1 MQLRCTIPSR
11 RIYILCV
18 TDVDVAPSTRQRE
31 DAITEAVTEI
41 SERRAVID
49 QAKGLLMYVYG
60 FHADAAFEVL
70 RARSQESNI
79 KLRTLAAQL
88 LDDVRILKPGDPALP
103 SRVAFER
110 LLLTTHERVRD

>member
-18 TDVDVAPSTRQRE
+18 TDVDVTPSNRQRE

-41 SERRAVID
+41 VEHRAVID

-60 FHADAAFEVL
+60 INANAAFAVL
-70 RARSQESNI
+70 RHRSQDNNV
-79 KLRTLAAQL
+79 KLRALAAQL
-88 LDDVRILKPGDPALP
+88 LDDVR
-103 SRVAFER
+103 S
-110 LLLTTHERVRD
+110 